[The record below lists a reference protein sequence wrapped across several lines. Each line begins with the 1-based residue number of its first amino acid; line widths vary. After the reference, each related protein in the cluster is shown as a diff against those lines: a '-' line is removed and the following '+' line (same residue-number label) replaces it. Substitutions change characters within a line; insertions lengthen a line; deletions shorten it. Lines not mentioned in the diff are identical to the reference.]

1 LFSVGETPILTQEP
15 NRALLGQVP
24 NPESIET
31 VAAFIAQN
39 ECDPGT
45 DIHGTAEYR
54 RNLVHVLVRRS
65 LTEALERARN

>member
-1 LFSVGETPILTQEP
+1 M
-15 NRALLGQVP
+15 
-24 NPESIET
+24 IEA
-31 VAAFIAQN
+31 VAAYIAQN

-65 LTEALERARN
+65 LTEALERARK